1 VRIWERTFG
10 VGCPGNHCSRL
21 SLRLQSVE
29 RLALFTM
36 PAVMEPSVLYWGRA
50 TEVMGDMVERPKIS
64 ECAFPLT
71 SGTERGD

>member
-1 VRIWERTFG
+1 M
-10 VGCPGNHCSRL
+10 
-21 SLRLQSVE
+21 E

-36 PAVMEPSVLYWGRA
+36 LAVMEPSVLCWGRA
-50 TEVMGDMVERPKIS
+50 TEVVGDMVERPKSS

>member
-1 VRIWERTFG
+1 M
-10 VGCPGNHCSRL
+10 
-21 SLRLQSVE
+21 E